1 MNNTDIKEIVRR
13 AAKGEQSA
21 FAELY
26 AISYNRVYF
35 YAYRML
41 QNEEDA
47 IDIVQEVFIT
57 VFTSIGELKK
67 PESYMCWL
75 SRITVNLCR
84 DFHKK
89 RTRLVIDNE
98 NSDLIERI
106 ADEECSV
113 ENTIIEENVKEYII
127 KVIDTLPG
135 EQKRTV
141 LLYYYEQLTVSQI
154 AEIEEVSVSAIKNRL
169 SYARKKIKKAIAFE
183 ENRSGTKLFAFGVPA
198 LAVVLSQCAS
208 AYSMPLAAAREVFM
222 AAMAVANLNYTKKGF
237 DFAGFD
243 EEYKGKGLG
252 GILRN
257 KALFQIRPVYIA
269 LITAVIIVAV
279 AGLVISNLVAAHKV
293 DETADYACTEI
304 PVEIVQKRAAGDK
317 VTIRTADIPK
327 QIMQNAEYCCFS
339 ASGGEA
345 RTVTPERAFLRTV
358 YKERMSLEAEA
369 LEFPFYQKTMLIV
382 SFYDNT
388 DKMTG
393 YTYVNYGTSINW
405 PDKIDF
411 VYDFDM
417 DQEAVLSE
425 AESLVDNMMAEADV
439 INESDVWCSIDKND
453 GRAQLVLKNPETAD
467 GTEYLCCIW
476 TGSSENHK
484 EMMRE
489 ELVSNVI
496 DDVKIKGSSIFDS
509 NIGSL
514 IDDVQDDRYCL
525 VAFIGEGR
533 VTHIGY
539 LDCSK
544 VKEIN

>member
-1 MNNTDIKEIVRR
+1 MNNTDIKEIVQR

-26 AISYNRVYF
+26 ALSYNRVYF

-57 VFTSIGELKK
+57 VFTRIGELKK

-89 RTRLVIDNE
+89 SSRLVIDRK
-98 NSDLIERI
+98 NSDLIEQF
-106 ADEECSV
+106 ADEEGLTEKLV
-113 ENTIIEENVKEYII
+113 LKNDIKESMI
-127 KVIDTLPG
+127 KVIDILPE
-135 EQKRTV
+135 EQKRAV

-154 AEIEEVSVSAIKNRL
+154 AEIEAVSVSAIKNRL
-169 SYARKKIKKAIAFE
+169 SYARKKLKKAIAFE
-183 ENRSGTKLFAFGVPA
+183 ESRSGTKLFAFGVPA
-198 LAVVLSQCAS
+198 LAVILSQYAS
-208 AYSMPLAAAREVFM
+208 ACPMPVAAAREVFM
-222 AAMAVANLNYTKKGF
+222 AVMAVANLNYTKMGF
-237 DFAGFD
+237 DFAGLD

-257 KALFQIRPVYIA
+257 KALFQIRPVYIICVA
-269 LITAVIIVAV
+269 AVIIVAV

-369 LEFPFYQKTMLIV
+369 LEFPFYQKTMLII
-382 SFYDNT
+382 SFYDST
-388 DKMTG
+388 DKLTG

-411 VYDFDM
+411 VYDFDI
-417 DQEAVLSE
+417 DQDVVLSE
-425 AESLVDNMMAEADV
+425 AGSFVDNMMAEADV
-439 INESDVWCSIDKND
+439 INESDVYCSIDKND
-453 GRAQLVLKNPETAD
+453 GVSQLMLKNPETAE

-476 TGSSENHK
+476 TGSPENHN

-489 ELVSNVI
+489 ELISNVI
-496 DDVKIKGSSIFDS
+496 DDEKIKGSSVFDS

-544 VKEIN
+544 VEEIN